1 VGGLLLNV
9 PVVMAAQHQQHQHQV
24 QHQIQQHQQAQG
36 VPPLGPGPSPYVN
49 VMHHS
54 LGLSLADAPTMSMTL
69 V

>member
-9 PVVMAAQHQQHQHQV
+9 PTVMAAQAQHQQHQA
-24 QHQIQQHQQAQG
+24 QHHTQQHQAQG
-36 VPPLGPGPSPYVN
+36 VSSLGPGPSPYVN

-54 LGLSLADAPTMSMTL
+54 MGLSLADAPSMSMTL